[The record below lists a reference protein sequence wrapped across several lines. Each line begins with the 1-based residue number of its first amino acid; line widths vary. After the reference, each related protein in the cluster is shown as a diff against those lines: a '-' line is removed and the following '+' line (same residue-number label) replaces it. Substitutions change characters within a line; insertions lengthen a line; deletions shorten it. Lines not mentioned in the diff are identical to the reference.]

1 MSDFVSHMAGT
12 FFYSENKK
20 KEKNADRR
28 KGGKPYGMR
37 SQKEIMGTYVLELSR
52 GPI

>member
-1 MSDFVSHMAGT
+1 MLDVVPHMAGT
-12 FFYSENKK
+12 FSYSVNEK

-37 SQKEIMGTYVLELSR
+37 SQKERMGTHVLELSR